1 MAVFQLI
8 LLVLAF
14 VLFIIAAAGVPTN
27 RFSTVAGGLAAW
39 SLAEILGKV

>member
-14 VLFIIAAAGVPTN
+14 VLFLIAAAGIPTN
-27 RFSTVAGGLAAW
+27 RFSTVAAGLASW